1 MGQHSEEVGRV
12 LKKWGRI
19 KKKTLGYPPVLGVPA
34 CGGDLKLL
42 VSFEL
47 KILNTLWKVNIVF

>member
-1 MGQHSEEVGRV
+1 MGQDQKE
-12 LKKWGRI
+12 
-19 KKKTLGYPPVLGVPA
+19 TLGYPPVLGVPA

-47 KILNTLWKVNIVF
+47 KILKTLWKVNIVF